1 MNNSQ
6 FKIYVSVELIVDED
20 GRTMPTAI
28 IWGDGHRY
36 SIDKVKDVRYAA
48 SQKAGG
54 IGTRYTCLIM
64 GQQRYLYFEDPKWFV
79 EKNI

>member
-1 MNNSQ
+1 MNNSR

-28 IWGDGHRY
+28 IWEDGHRY

>member
-1 MNNSQ
+1 VNNSR

-28 IWGDGHRY
+28 IWEDGHRY